1 MGKKD
6 IDWEHI
12 GFNYIQTDKR
22 YVSNFKDGAWDEG
35 GLTSDAN
42 VVLNECAG
50 VFQYAQ
56 TCFEGLKAYETVDG
70 RVVVFRPDLN
80 AQRMADSARRLEMPA
95 FPEDRF
101 IEAVRE
107 TVKANIDFVPPYG
120 SEATLYLRPYMIAS
134 SPVIGVKPA
143 DEYQFRI
150 FGTPVGPYFT
160 GGIKPLTLKV
170 SDFDRAAPHGLNYAM
185 SLHAI
190 VTAHEE
196 GYDENLYLDPQTR
209 TFVEETG
216 GANFLFVTKDGTVVT
231 PKSDSILPSITRR
244 SLLIVAEKYL
254 GLKVE
259 ERQIRLDEIH
269 EFAECGLCGTAA
281 VISPVGKVV
290 DHGKEIVF
298 GSDSENPGPVCMKL
312 RETLLDI
319 QLGKIEAPEGWIYEI

>member
-1 MGKKD
+1 MGKKY

-107 TVKANIDFVPPYG
+107 TVKA
-120 SEATLYLRPYMIAS
+120 
-134 SPVIGVKPA
+134 
-143 DEYQFRI
+143 
-150 FGTPVGPYFT
+150 
-160 GGIKPLTLKV
+160 
-170 SDFDRAAPHGLNYAM
+170 
-185 SLHAI
+185 
-190 VTAHEE
+190 
-196 GYDENLYLDPQTR
+196 
-209 TFVEETG
+209 
-216 GANFLFVTKDGTVVT
+216 
-231 PKSDSILPSITRR
+231 SIW
-244 SLLIVAEKYL
+244 K
-254 GLKVE
+254 
-259 ERQIRLDEIH
+259 
-269 EFAECGLCGTAA
+269 
-281 VISPVGKVV
+281 
-290 DHGKEIVF
+290 
-298 GSDSENPGPVCMKL
+298 
-312 RETLLDI
+312 
-319 QLGKIEAPEGWIYEI
+319 